1 VTSDVFALADSYV
14 DEFARTD
21 PTSATFAGLAGH
33 DDRLTDV
40 SPDGWAQRADR
51 DRRVLRTLDE
61 LERQPF
67 ADAVDRRAVAVMR
80 ERLGVAVDEY
90 DSGAWRRDL
99 NTIASSFQAVLE
111 VMDLADPADE
121 ASREALVARLEA
133 VPETLSGYR
142 QSLAAGVEAHD
153 TVALRQVR
161 RAIEQSRARA
171 QHFVTVANA
180 VANTVADTLHGDAP
194 LAQRARLAGARAAQA
209 YHDLGTWLA
218 DGYAPHATVHDGV
231 GQERYRLAQRSFLG
245 ADPNPHDTYAWGWQR
260 VHELRDAMRRIASDL
275 VPGGDLQ
282 AALHHVEHDSDF
294 AVYGIDA
301 FRDWAQQHVDHMI
314 HELGRQQFHLT
325 PALRRCEVRVAPAGG
340 STAAHY
346 TGPSEDASR
355 PGIYWQPDLQ
365 RDRYPLWNQVTTANH
380 EAVPGHHLQIAQV
393 VLGGAPLSR
402 FQRMLAW
409 TSGHGE
415 GWALYAERLCHEL
428 GLLDRPEAI
437 LGYLAAAQLRA
448 VRVVIDIG
456 VHCGLAVPFDAPV
469 HGGADWTWEV
479 AFDLARLC
487 TGESVEELT
496 SEIDRYFGWPGQ
508 APSYALGEREWLAA
522 RDDARERCIAHDRPF
537 DMAAF
542 HATALDLGSMGL
554 STLRSEIAA
563 AFTP

>member
-1 VTSDVFALADSYV
+1 MTSDVFALADEYV

-33 DDRLTDV
+33 DDRLTDL
-40 SPDGWAQRADR
+40 SPQGWAQRAER
-51 DRRVLRTLDE
+51 DRRVLRTLNE
-61 LERQPF
+61 LEQQRTP
-67 ADAVDRRAVAVMR
+67 DAVDRRAAAVMR
-80 ERLGVAVDEY
+80 ERLGVALDEF

-99 NTIASSFQAVLE
+99 NTIASSLQAVLE
-111 VMDLADPADE
+111 VMDLTDPTDA
-121 ASREALVARLEA
+121 ARCEALVARLEA
-133 VPETLSGYR
+133 VPATLTGYR
-142 QSLAAGVEAHD
+142 QSLAAGVDARD
-153 TVALRQVR
+153 TVALRQVQ

-171 QHFVTVANA
+171 AHFI
-180 VANTVADTLHGDAP
+180 TVADAVAQTHHADAL
-194 LAQRARLAGARAAQA
+194 LAERSRRAGIGAAQA

-218 DGYAPHATVHDGV
+218 DGYAPHARAHDAV
-231 GQERYRLAQRSFLG
+231 GLERYRLAQRSFLG
-245 ADPNPHDTYAWGWQR
+245 ADPDPHDAYAWGWQR
-260 VHELRDAMRRIASDL
+260 VHELRDAMRRIATDL
-275 VPGGDLQ
+275 VPGGDLG

-294 AVYGIDA
+294 AVFGIQA
-301 FRDWAQQHVDHMI
+301 FQDWAQQHVDHMI
-314 HELGRQQFHLT
+314 NELGREQFHLS
-325 PALRRCEVRVAPAGG
+325 PALRRCEVRIAPAGG

-428 GLLDRPEAI
+428 GFLERPEAV

-456 VHCGLAVPFDAPV
+456 VHCGLTLPSDAPV

-522 RDDARERCIAHDRPF
+522 RNDARERCVAQNRQF

-554 STLRSEIAA
+554 TTLRSEIAA

>member
-1 VTSDVFALADSYV
+1 MTSDVFALADEYV

-33 DDRLTDV
+33 DDRLTDL
-40 SPDGWAQRADR
+40 SPQGWAQRAER
-51 DRRVLRTLDE
+51 DRRVLRTLNE
-61 LERQPF
+61 LEQQRTP
-67 ADAVDRRAVAVMR
+67 DAVDRRAAAVMR
-80 ERLGVAVDEY
+80 ERLGVALDEF

-99 NTIASSFQAVLE
+99 NTIASSLQAVLE
-111 VMDLADPADE
+111 VMDLTDPTDA

-133 VPETLSGYR
+133 VPATLTGYR
-142 QSLAAGVEAHD
+142 QSLAAGVDARD
-153 TVALRQVR
+153 TVALRQVQ

-171 QHFVTVANA
+171 AHFI
-180 VANTVADTLHGDAP
+180 TVADAVAQTHHADAL
-194 LAQRARLAGARAAQA
+194 LAERARRAGIGAAQA

-218 DGYAPHATVHDGV
+218 DVYAPHARAHDAV
-231 GQERYRLAQRSFLG
+231 GLERYRLAQRSFLG
-245 ADPNPHDTYAWGWQR
+245 ADPDPHDAYAWGWQR
-260 VHELRDAMRRIASDL
+260 VHELRDAMRRIATDL
-275 VPGGDLQ
+275 VPGGDLG

-294 AVYGIDA
+294 AVFGIQA
-301 FRDWAQQHVDHMI
+301 FQDWAQQHVDHMI
-314 HELGRQQFHLT
+314 NELGREQFHLS
-325 PALRRCEVRVAPAGG
+325 PALRRCEVRIAPAGG

-365 RDRYPLWNQVTTANH
+365 RHRYPLWNQLTTANH

-428 GLLDRPEAI
+428 GFLERPEAV

-456 VHCGLAVPFDAPV
+456 VHCGLTLPSDAPV

-522 RDDARERCIAHDRPF
+522 RNDARERCVAQNRQF

-554 STLRSEIAA
+554 TTLRSEIAA